1 MLSNKNKQT
10 SFYTHKPKIW
20 CWAALCLGGR
30 DLCAK
35 DCSKQ
40 LLPAADT
47 SWDNWKGDRY
57 HHWQHRLFQVISLL
71 KPHFALQK
79 WKLVQTVQS
88 LRHDTIQKSLNSN
101 SQSTNGP
108 HNDPPLHEEPYARI
122 PKARL
127 PLATEIKLKSGL
139 WEMLWSILCFRGN
152 TAVGRSTDSGHQ
164 HINQGEI
171 MWSPTI
177 SHFQSNSQI
186 TTKTS
191 AAAHCIMCCAKPQR
205 QIVNE
210 NSRNRRRKSALEVN
224 RYYVNVQFISLRS
237 QI

>member
-10 SFYTHKPKIW
+10 SFYIHKPKLW

-57 HHWQHRLFQVISLL
+57 HHQQHRLFQVISLL
-71 KPHFALQK
+71 KPHFASQK
-79 WKLVQTVQS
+79 WKLLQTVQS
-88 LRHDTIQKSLNSN
+88 LRHDTVQKSLNSN
-101 SQSTNGP
+101 LQSTNGP
-108 HNDPPLHEEPYARI
+108 RNDPLLHGEPYARI

-139 WEMLWSILCFRGN
+139 WEMPWSILCFRGN
-152 TAVGRSTDSGHQ
+152 TAVRRSTDSGHQ
-164 HINQGEI
+164 HINQGENVESYNI
-171 MWSPTI
+171 PFSEQ
-177 SHFQSNSQI
+177 QSNN
-186 TTKTS
+186 
-191 AAAHCIMCCAKPQR
+191 H
-205 QIVNE
+205 
-210 NSRNRRRKSALEVN
+210 RNLCSS
-224 RYYVNVQFISLRS
+224 SLRNVLHKAPEANNERKH
-237 QI
+237 